1 MLKYAEIEIDPSTLP
16 EVTRLALMQRGF
28 SHVLGNEVASSVVSL
43 IRKAVAGESGKAGDV
58 TTDQIKAF
66 RAENGDQVFHWETTA
81 ENEKLVAMTE
91 GKLGQ
96 GKVGTVRQS
105 KDPVAAEAAKITKE
119 EVSAKLR
126 GAGFKVPTG
135 ENVLTFPNGDT
146 RTMAQM
152 CETHFSIH
160 GERIGKEASR
170 RAKAKA
176 QVATPPAKK
185 VADAASLG
193 F

>member
-16 EVTRLALMQRGF
+16 LVTQVALMQRGF
-28 SHVLGNEVASSVVSL
+28 SHVLGNEVASTVVSL
-43 IRKAVAGESGKAGDV
+43 IRKAIAGESGKAGDV

-66 RAENGDQVFHWETTA
+66 RAEDPDRISAWETAA
-81 ENEKLVAMTE
+81 ENEKLVAMSE

-105 KDPVAAEAAKITKE
+105 KDPVAAETAKIAKE

-135 ENVLTFPNGDT
+135 ENVVTFPNGDT
-146 RTMAQM
+146 RTMGQM
-152 CETHFSIH
+152 IEAHLTAH

-170 RAKAKA
+170 RVKAKA
-176 QVATPPAKK
+176 QATVAPAEKP
-185 VADAASLG
+185 VDAASLG